1 MSKSLVDEILAAAG
15 LPVAGHTLS
24 VKDMM
29 QAVREGRVIVI
40 YYWSNFGQG
49 EASFGF
55 ATDFGLDG
63 AGHVHPTYIV
73 FPRSIPTD
81 LRHSSTSDWEKIDD
95 VFAAFGID
103 EAG

>member
-1 MSKSLVDEILAAAG
+1 MSISLVNDILAAAG
-15 LPVAGHTLS
+15 QPVPGHTLS
-24 VKDMM
+24 VEDMT
-29 QAVREGRVIVI
+29 QAVREGRVIAI

-55 ATDFGLDG
+55 ATAFGLDG
-63 AGHVHPTYIV
+63 AGRVHPSYIV
-73 FPRSIPTD
+73 FPRLIPTD
-81 LRHSSTSDWEKIDD
+81 LRRSSSSDWEKIDE

>member
-1 MSKSLVDEILAAAG
+1 MSISLVDDILAAAG
-15 LPVAGHTLS
+15 QPVAGHTLS
-24 VKDMM
+24 VKDMT
-29 QAVREGRVIVI
+29 QAVREGRVIAI

-63 AGHVHPTYIV
+63 EGRVHPTYIV

-81 LRHSSTSDWEKIDD
+81 LRRSSSSDWEKTDD

-103 EAG
+103 EVG